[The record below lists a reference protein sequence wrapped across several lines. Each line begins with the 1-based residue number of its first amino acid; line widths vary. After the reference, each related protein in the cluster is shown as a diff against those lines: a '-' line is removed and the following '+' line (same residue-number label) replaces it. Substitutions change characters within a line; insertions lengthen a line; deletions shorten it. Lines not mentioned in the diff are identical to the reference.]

1 LVIIL
6 SIDLSGGEKC
16 MVSKAEIK
24 KTMAVAI
31 GSAFGFIIALIWR
44 DIIIGLMNMAGL
56 NVNSF
61 NDIMS
66 AGIAIVAAIIITVI
80 CVLGILYISRWGG
93 VEQK

>member
-1 LVIIL
+1 
-6 SIDLSGGEKC
+6 
-16 MVSKAEIK
+16 MVSKVEIK